1 MIRLNKR
8 GASLSG
14 WSETAIFVT
23 LFMVLAAIVIAN
35 MNASYDKNYDST
47 FGIGTNQTE
56 QDLIEYQNQLQQGVK
71 SGETTGSGL
80 GLSLTT
86 VWSMIQ
92 AGISITWTFISGQW
106 IPNTIKLLEMG
117 EGAVQLGRFLQI
129 LYALSIGFIAVKL
142 FMRIKP

>member
-1 MIRLNKR
+1 MRVNKR

-14 WSETAIFVT
+14 WSEAAIFIT
-23 LFMVLAAIVIAN
+23 LFMVLAGIVIVN
-35 MNASYDKNYDST
+35 MNATYDKNYDGT
-47 FGIGTNQTE
+47 FGIGTESTK
-56 QDLIEYQNQLQQGVK
+56 QDFIDYQQQLQTGVK

-92 AGISITWTFISGQW
+92 AGIGITWTFLSGQW
-106 IPNTIKLLEMG
+106 IPNSISLLNLG
-117 EGAVQLGRFLQI
+117 EGAVQLGQFLQI
-129 LYALSIGFIAVKL
+129 LYALSVGFIAVKL